1 MTGTG
6 TEPEPEGTTRQL
18 PVIGPYEPDEPDGS
32 GGSAAERP
40 AEPPAGRA
48 ARFWSE
54 RRVPSA
60 LTALVVLGAAGILL
74 YDIAAVRTDR
84 AAMSWRPRLA
94 RELATRP
101 LDNALVITAAAA
113 AAVIG
118 LWLIV
123 LAVTPGLRDILPMR
137 RSLTGVRAGL
147 DRHAAELTLR
157 DRAMEV
163 SGVHTVRVRVGR
175 RHITAR
181 AASHFRDLDEVR
193 ADLDAALAEGL
204 VQLGLARPPSLGVHV
219 QRAQKG

>member
-6 TEPEPEGTTRQL
+6 TPSEPEGTTRQL
-18 PVIGPYEPDEPDGS
+18 PVVGSYEPDRPDGS
-32 GGSAAERP
+32 GAERP

-48 ARFWSE
+48 SRFWSQ

-60 LTALVVLGAAGILL
+60 LTALVVLGAAGIVL
-74 YDIAAVRTDR
+74 YDVAAVRADR
-84 AAMSWRPRLA
+84 TAMSWRPRLA

-101 LDNALVITAAAA
+101 LDNWVVITAAAVA
-113 AAVIG
+113 AALG

-123 LAVTPGLRDILPMR
+123 LAVTPGLRDVLPMR
-137 RSLTGVRAGL
+137 RSTTGVRAGL

-163 SGVHTVRVRVGR
+163 AGVHTARVRVGR
-175 RHITAR
+175 RRVTAR
-181 AASHFRDLDEVR
+181 ATSHFRDLDEVR
-193 ADLDAALAEGL
+193 ADLDTALREGL
-204 VQLGLARPPSLGVHV
+204 VQLGLARPPALTLSV

>member
-6 TEPEPEGTTRQL
+6 AQSEPGGTTRQL
-18 PVIGPYEPDEPDGS
+18 PVIGSSEPDRPE
-32 GGSAAERP
+32 GSATGRP

-48 ARFWSE
+48 PRFWSQ

-60 LTALVVLGAAGILL
+60 LTALVVLGATGILL

-94 RELATRP
+94 HELATRP
-101 LDNALVITAAAA
+101 LDNWVVITGAAVAAA
-113 AAVIG
+113 IG

-123 LAVTPGLRDILPMR
+123 LALTPGLRDILPMR
-137 RSLTGVRAGL
+137 RSTTGVRAGL
-147 DRHAAELTLR
+147 DKHAAELTLR

-163 SGVHTVRVRVGR
+163 AGVHTVRVRVGR
-175 RHITAR
+175 RRISAR

-193 ADLDAALAEGL
+193 ADLDTALTEGL
-204 VQLGLARPPSLGVHV
+204 VQLGLARSPALTIHV